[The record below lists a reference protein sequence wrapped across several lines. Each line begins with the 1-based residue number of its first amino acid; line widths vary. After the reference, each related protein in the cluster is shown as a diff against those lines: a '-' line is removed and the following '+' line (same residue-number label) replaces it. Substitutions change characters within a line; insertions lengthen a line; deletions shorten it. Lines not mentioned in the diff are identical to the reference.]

1 MAVDNPIRLWIHGHV
16 IHTADGPAATERV
29 LNSYFRPASQSPML
43 VEMNDHAV
51 ADWGAVSGS
60 GHPRPVQEAHERM
73 LSDGRASSRFVRLPS
88 GARVHLIEVGEGVP
102 LILLHGTTT
111 SSLSHLPF
119 LAGLSGV
126 RAINLDRPGMGLS
139 DPAPLAPMREAAVA
153 FVDEAA
159 NALNLD
165 AFSLAGAS
173 MGGTWALWYALARP
187 ERVSRLALLGSA
199 PLLPGTRPPAPI
211 RVMVAPLV
219 GDLLSRIPP
228 SERMV
233 VRLMGAMGERETI
246 VDHPALLA
254 ALVAAAKDPIAA
266 RANLNEFRAITT
278 PFGFKRRMMFTPRE
292 LGRVS
297 VPTLLIWG
305 DHDPVGS
312 VDAARG
318 ASRLIRDSQLEI
330 LPGGHVPWL
339 GNPDR
344 VARLLS
350 AFVGGSASS
359 HRPS

>member
-1 MAVDNPIRLWIHGHV
+1 MHEDA
-16 IHTADGPAATERV
+16 
-29 LNSYFRPASQSPML
+29 FASSSALP
-43 VEMNDHAV
+43 
-51 ADWGAVSGS
+51 GA
-60 GHPRPVQEAHERM
+60 GHPEAVRKAHERM
-73 LSDGRASSRFVRLPS
+73 LSGGRASSRFIRLPS
-88 GARVHLIEVGEGVP
+88 GARVHAIEAGAGVP
-102 LILLHGTTT
+102 LLLLHGTST

-119 LAGLSGV
+119 LAGLTGV

-139 DPAPLAPMREAAVA
+139 DPAPLTPMRDAAVA

-159 NALNLD
+159 NALDLD

-173 MGGTWALWYALARP
+173 MGGIWALWYALAKP

-199 PLLPGTRPPAPI
+199 PLLPGTRPPALI

-219 GDLLSRIPP
+219 GDLLSRVPP

-254 ALVAAAKDPIAA
+254 ALLAAAKDPIAA

-278 PFGFKRRMMFTPRE
+278 PFGFKRRMMFTPGE

-350 AFVGGSASS
+350 AFVGPSASG